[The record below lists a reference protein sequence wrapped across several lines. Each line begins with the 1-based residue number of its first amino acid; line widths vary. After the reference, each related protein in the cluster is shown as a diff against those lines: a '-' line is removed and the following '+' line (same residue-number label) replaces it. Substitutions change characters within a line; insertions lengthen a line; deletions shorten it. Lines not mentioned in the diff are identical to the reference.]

1 MEQQDRDKFIGFY
14 LSLRERQDDLDYVMW
29 QFFTQLLAALRDY
42 QQKQLGGSQGRVS
55 KSLLIE
61 EVAQT
66 NLSVKI
72 NMQSFT
78 DDFVLF
84 RGAYIKTFQD
94 GSVPYKILHLIIE
107 ALGDSAEPLKAKVH
121 QFESEGKSLPML
133 RAFYWY
139 VDVNFISQLPTEF
152 QVAFTVDCLLYGEWR
167 IDHPN
172 LVGLN
177 LLALAW
183 MLGEPQFHRFLPDG
197 MKDCQPV
204 KRPIFKQ
211 LLPLVGIRVRYN
223 DNATK
228 SGQQLKGQDS
238 QQKNGK

>member
-84 RGAYIKTFQD
+84 R
-94 GSVPYKILHLIIE
+94 
-107 ALGDSAEPLKAKVH
+107 VH

-183 MLGEPQFHRFLPDG
+183 MLGEAQFHRFLPDG